1 MPDAPDREQV
11 LDGLKRLS
19 GVFKRLL
26 SRLLSLGIVLVF
38 VLLALAIAVYVF
50 DPLLF
55 QAVTDSPRNAI
66 ADRALVFEST
76 TSTIGCVA
84 DGRDNAT
91 VTTYQFLGAHHL
103 VVSGYV
109 TLPDAS
115 YVLTEPTIV
124 ERAEGQYVLV
134 VESRPTGHKQGCPGL
149 AHYTAK
155 IQLPYGINE
164 YELVV
169 RHGENRTLRITERT

>member
-1 MPDAPDREQV
+1 MADAPDREQLV
-11 LDGLKRLS
+11 DGIKRFSSVLKRFLS
-19 GVFKRLL
+19 LLL
-26 SRLLSLGIVLVF
+26 SFGIVLAF
-38 VLLALAIAVYVF
+38 VLIGLAIAVYVF

-55 QAVTDSPRNAI
+55 QAVADSPRDPI
-66 ADRALVFEST
+66 ADEARVFEST
-76 TSTIGCVA
+76 TSAIGCA

-103 VVSGYV
+103 TISGYV
-109 TLPDAS
+109 TLPNAS
-115 YVLTEPTIV
+115 SVLTEPTIV
-124 ERAEGQYVLV
+124 KRSDDQYVLV
-134 VESRPTGHKQGCPGL
+134 VESRPTNGQKQGCQGL

-155 IQLPYGINE
+155 IQLPYGTND